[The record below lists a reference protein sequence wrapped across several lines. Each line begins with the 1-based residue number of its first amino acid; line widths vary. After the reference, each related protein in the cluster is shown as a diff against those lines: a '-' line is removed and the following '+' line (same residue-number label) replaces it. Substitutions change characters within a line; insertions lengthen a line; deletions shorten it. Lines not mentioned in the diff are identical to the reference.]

1 MRGRKKKLVCKHQAF
16 AEAAEKKKRNRA
28 SECIEFKQRENQ
40 EEQRERGAR
49 SLERVMEFGRGEEN
63 LEGTVT

>member
-1 MRGRKKKLVCKHQAF
+1 MHRIQAKRESGG
-16 AEAAEKKKRNRA
+16 AE
-28 SECIEFKQRENQ
+28 
-40 EEQRERGAR
+40 RERGAR